1 MCLVAF
7 AYRQHP
13 RYPLAVI
20 ANRDELHARPTAIAG
35 VDAGDRDLY
44 GGRDLAQGGGW
55 LMVSRRGRLAA
66 VTNVRVPPLGARFP
80 RSRGALVRDFVADD
94 AGVDAF
100 LDGLAPEAGNHG
112 PFNLVLWDGQ
122 RMACA
127 GNHPG
132 FARQAV
138 APGLHA
144 VSNGPFDAPWP
155 KSNLASRALSAWIDN
170 GLPADARG
178 ADVAPL
184 LDALAATAP
193 APDPHCPTPASAWH
207 WSGGCRRRSCA
218 TPSTAR
224 AAVRSCWSRSTAS
237 ASSSGA
243 SGPMRKCWA
252 KATPGCRSSRAWLR
266 ENWAHHHP
274 HR

>member
-100 LDGLAPEAGNHG
+100 LDGLTPEAGNHG

-184 LDALAATAP
+184 LDALADQTP
-193 APDPHCPTPASAWH
+193 APDPALPDTGVGLALE
-207 WSGGCRRRSCA
+207 RRLS
-218 TPSTAR
+218 PPF
-224 AAVRSCWSRSTAS
+224 VRDPVYGTRC
-237 ASSSGA
+237 SSIVLVQEHGIRFVERRF
-243 SGPMRKCWA
+243 GPDA
-252 KATPGCRSSRAWLR
+252 EVLGESDAWLPLVAR
-266 ENWAHHHP
+266 MAS
-274 HR
+274 